1 MLILKGKLLAMGLG
15 LVCCATAQGMNVVVT
30 TSADSPTP
38 VGTMITFSAAV
49 PDAPSS
55 NLWYRFR
62 VRRNT
67 GTYRMVRDY
76 GPGSTLN
83 WTASDQEGAY
93 EMEISARDLDTG
105 DESTTTSQFHFQSLV
120 TSAQPVVSPTS
131 NSLVFL
137 YSAPSCPVGLR
148 IRVQFQ
154 SAGGVQQNT
163 HYKNCTAGSSMNFYL
178 AGLMANTTYSAQ
190 HIVDDGFIIIPG
202 PSVTFTT
209 GNLPPSLY
217 SSTVIVPS
225 AKPNTDPILLGG
237 TLGYYPVASDLSGN
251 VLWYGPWGFTFLTS
265 VEAGGEFWGIVET
278 PGLDPSQQIVQKFD
292 LLGMTLLET
301 NAARVNEQLT
311 NLGKR
316 NITGFHHEARTLPDG
331 NIAVLAAVEQV
342 LSDVQGPGPVDVLG
356 DMIVVMDKDLNV
368 VWTWDTFDNL
378 DVHRSAI
385 LREKCPAA
393 GCPPFYLAATS
404 NDWTHGNALQGTPDG
419 NILYSTRNQDWV
431 IKISYQNA
439 AGDGH
444 IVWRMGIDGD
454 FQINSDDP
462 FPWFSHQHDPNFQ
475 AANPQRLMVFDN
487 GNTRVASMKG
497 NSRGLVLMVDEQN
510 RVVTP
515 VLSADLGVYSA
526 AVGSAQRL
534 RDGDYQFDAG
544 LVQENNTL
552 DAYSIETNARGEI
565 QYKVNQNT
573 SLYRIF
579 RMTDLY
585 TPN

>member
-1 MLILKGKLLAMGLG
+1 MLISNGKLFAIGLTLSCG
-15 LVCCATAQGMNVVVT
+15 FAAQGMSLAVT
-30 TSADSPTP
+30 TSMDSPVP
-38 VGTMITFSAAV
+38 VGTMIAFSAAV
-49 PDAPSS
+49 ADAPGS
-55 NLWYRFR
+55 NQCYRFR
-62 VRRNT
+62 VRRN
-67 GTYRMVRDY
+67 GGAYRMVRDY
-76 GPGSTLN
+76 GPASTLH
-83 WTASDQEGAY
+83 WTASDREGAY

-105 DESTTTSQFHFQSLV
+105 DESTTTSLFHFQSLV
-120 TSAQPVVSPTS
+120 TSGEPVITPTS

-137 YSAPSCPVGLR
+137 YSAPACPTGSR
-148 IRVQFQ
+148 IRVQFRP
-154 SAGGVQQNT
+154 AGGAHQNT
-163 HYKNCTAGSSMNFYL
+163 HYKSCTAGSSMNFYL
-178 AGLMANTTYSAQ
+178 AGLRANTTYSAQ
-190 HIVDDGFIIIPG
+190 HLVDDGFAITPG
-202 PSVTFTT
+202 ANLTFTT
-209 GNLPPSLY
+209 GDLPPNLY

-237 TLGYYPVASDLSGN
+237 TLGYNPVASDLSGN
-251 VLWYGPWGFTFLTS
+251 VLWYGPWGFTFLTR
-265 VEAGGEFWGIVET
+265 VEAGGEFWGIVEK
-278 PGLDPSQQIVQKFD
+278 PGQDPSQQIVQKFD

-331 NIAVLAAVEQV
+331 NIAVLAGVEQV

-356 DMIVVMDKDLNV
+356 DMIVVMDQDLNV

-393 GCPPFYLAATS
+393 GCPPFYLAATA
-404 NDWTHGNALQGTPDG
+404 NDWTHGNALQGTADG
-419 NILYSTRNQDWV
+419 DILYSARNQDWL

-475 AANPQRLMVFDN
+475 AANPQRLMLFDN
-487 GNTRVASMKG
+487 GNTRVASMQG

-526 AVGSAQRL
+526 AVGSVQRL
-534 RDGDYQFDAG
+534 RDGNYQFDAG

-552 DAYSIETNARGEI
+552 DAYSIETNPRGEI
-565 QYKVNQNT
+565 QYKVRQST
-573 SLYRIF
+573 VLYRVF

>member
-1 MLILKGKLLAMGLG
+1 MLISKGSLFALG
-15 LVCCATAQGMNVVVT
+15 LTLLSGFAAQGMSVVVT
-30 TSADSPTP
+30 TSADSPAP

-49 PDAPSS
+49 SDAPSS
-55 NLWYRFR
+55 NQWYRFR
-62 VRRNT
+62 VRRN
-67 GTYRMVRDY
+67 GGAYRMVRDY
-76 GPGSTLN
+76 GPASTLN
-83 WTASDQEGAY
+83 WTASDHEGAY
-93 EMEISARDLDTG
+93 EMEISARDLNTG

-120 TSAQPVVSPTS
+120 TSGQPVITPTS

-137 YSAPSCPVGLR
+137 YSAPACPAGTR

-154 SAGGVQQNT
+154 SAGGVWQNT
-163 HYKNCTAGSSMNFYL
+163 HYKSCTAGSSINFYL
-178 AGLMANTTYSAQ
+178 AGLMANTTYSAR
-190 HIVDDGFIIIPG
+190 HIVDDGGITIPG
-202 PSVTFTT
+202 ASVTFTT
-209 GNLPPSLY
+209 GDLPPNLY

-225 AKPNTDPILLGG
+225 AKPNADPILLGG
-237 TLGYYPVASDLSGN
+237 TLGYNPVASDLSGN
-251 VLWYGPWGFTFLTS
+251 VLWYGPWGFTFLTR

-301 NAARVNEQLT
+301 NAGRVNEQLT

-385 LREKCPAA
+385 LGEKCPAA

-404 NDWTHGNALQGTPDG
+404 NDWTHGNALQGTADG
-419 NILYSTRNQDWV
+419 DILYSIRNQDWL

-439 AGDGH
+439 TGDGH

-487 GNTRVASMKG
+487 GNTRVASMNG

-534 RDGDYQFDAG
+534 RDGNYQFDAG
-544 LVQENNTL
+544 LVQENGTL
-552 DAYSIETNARGEI
+552 DAYSIETNVRGEI